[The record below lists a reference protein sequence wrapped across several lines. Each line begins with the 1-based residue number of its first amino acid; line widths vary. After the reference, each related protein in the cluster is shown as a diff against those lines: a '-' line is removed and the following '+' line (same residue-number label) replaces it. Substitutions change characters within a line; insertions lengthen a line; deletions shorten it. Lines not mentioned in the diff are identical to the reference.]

1 MKTKEIGPIRAEARK
16 ALSYARVS
24 SKEQEKEGFS
34 IPAQQKLLQSYAA
47 NNHFIIAQDYV
58 DVETANATGR
68 TNFEQMVRYLKTH
81 PNVRTVLVEKTDR
94 LYRNL
99 RDWVTLD
106 ELDIEIHLVKE
117 GIVLSRES
125 RSSEKFVHGIK
136 VLMAK
141 NYIDNLSE
149 EARKGMQE
157 KAEQGFW
164 PTGAPL
170 GYLNV
175 LGPDGKK
182 IIVPDPKTAPIIAH
196 LFGWYAS
203 GTLSL
208 RELAEQARSAGLVYR
223 RSGGPVPMSNIHSIL
238 RNRIYTGEYEWKGHH
253 YRGRHQPLITRELW
267 QRVQGVLDG
276 RNARKTRRGKRDFAF
291 SGLMNCGHC
300 GCAMVGELKKGR
312 YVYYHCTGYK
322 GKCDEPYV
330 REEVIADKFSSILGR
345 LSFADEMLQW
355 VSTALRES
363 HSDQKKE
370 HESAIARLQ
379 AECDRIQ
386 NRIHAMYVDKLDG
399 RIDRSF
405 YVQMSEQWRVEQ
417 EKLMQEITLHRAA
430 DQCYLD
436 EGVRLLELAQTSQ
449 RLFAKQ
455 EPREQRRLLNF
466 VLSNS
471 TWKSGE
477 LSVVFRQPFDL
488 IAETTA
494 SGGDGDDSGGGN
506 PPGC

>member
-1 MKTKEIGPIRAEARK
+1 
-16 ALSYARVS
+16 
-24 SKEQEKEGFS
+24 
-34 IPAQQKLLQSYAA
+34 
-47 NNHFIIAQDYV
+47 
-58 DVETANATGR
+58 
-68 TNFEQMVRYLKTH
+68 
-81 PNVRTVLVEKTDR
+81 
-94 LYRNL
+94 
-99 RDWVTLD
+99 
-106 ELDIEIHLVKE
+106 
-117 GIVLSRES
+117 
-125 RSSEKFVHGIK
+125 
-136 VLMAK
+136 
-141 NYIDNLSE
+141 
-149 EARKGMQE
+149 
-157 KAEQGFW
+157 
-164 PTGAPL
+164 
-170 GYLNV
+170 
-175 LGPDGKK
+175 
-182 IIVPDPKTAPIIAH
+182 
-196 LFGWYAS
+196 
-203 GTLSL
+203 
-208 RELAEQARSAGLVYR
+208 
-223 RSGGPVPMSNIHSIL
+223 
-238 RNRIYTGEYEWKGHH
+238 
-253 YRGRHQPLITRELW
+253 QPLITRELW

-417 EKLMQEITLHRAA
+417 EKLMQEIPLHRAA

-471 TWKSGE
+471 TWKRRAFCR
-477 LSVVFRQPFDL
+477 LP
-488 IAETTA
+488 TTI
-494 SGGDGDDSGGGN
+494 
-506 PPGC
+506 